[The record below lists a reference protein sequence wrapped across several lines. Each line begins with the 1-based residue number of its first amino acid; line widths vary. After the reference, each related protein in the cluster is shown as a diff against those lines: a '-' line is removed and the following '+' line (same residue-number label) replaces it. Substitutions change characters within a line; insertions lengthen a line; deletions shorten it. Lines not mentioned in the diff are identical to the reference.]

1 MKRIVSMMVI
11 FTLLLG
17 GMTHVQAQTSKA
29 AEKAEKKQERKEKK
43 EERLAKDAVM
53 GEEAFNNAMQAITN
67 RSFVLEANSVQPLN
81 GRVYY
86 VNSNTNFVSLNDGQA
101 MVQIASNSPYPG
113 PNGLGGIT
121 VQGSASNVQV
131 KQENNGNV
139 YLSMSVQGIF
149 ISATVNL
156 VLYSGTNNAMVTVDP
171 NFSGNNLTM
180 NGTLLPYSDSNVF
193 QGTTLLIHNRYIKT
207 TKKGGPMIGP
217 PSLFMTIRFTYRTG
231 TYCTNASIA
240 S

>member
-67 RSFVLEANSVQPLN
+67 RSFVLEANSVQPL
-81 GRVYY
+81 
-86 VNSNTNFVSLNDGQA
+86 NTNFVSLNDGQA

-193 QGTTLLIHNRYIKT
+193 QGTTY
-207 TKKGGPMIGP
+207 
-217 PSLFMTIRFTYRTG
+217 
-231 TYCTNASIA
+231 
-240 S
+240 

>member
-11 FTLLLG
+11 FTLMLG

-67 RSFVLEANSVQPLN
+67 QSFVLEANSVQPLN

-131 KQENNGNV
+131 KQENK
-139 YLSMSVQGIF
+139 GIF

-193 QGTTLLIHNRYIKT
+193 QGTTY
-207 TKKGGPMIGP
+207 
-217 PSLFMTIRFTYRTG
+217 
-231 TYCTNASIA
+231 
-240 S
+240 

>member
-1 MKRIVSMMVI
+1 MTRK
-11 FTLLLG
+11 LG
-17 GMTHVQAQTSKA
+17 T
-29 AEKAEKKQERKEKK
+29 
-43 EERLAKDAVM
+43 
-53 GEEAFNNAMQAITN
+53 
-67 RSFVLEANSVQPLN
+67 VQPLN

-193 QGTTLLIHNRYIKT
+193 QGTTY
-207 TKKGGPMIGP
+207 
-217 PSLFMTIRFTYRTG
+217 
-231 TYCTNASIA
+231 
-240 S
+240 

>member
-121 VQGSASNVQV
+121 VQGSASNVGQTR
-131 KQENNGNV
+131 KQRKRVSVHERTR
-139 YLSMSVQGIF
+139 YLYLCNRKPGI
-149 ISATVNL
+149 IQR
-156 VLYSGTNNAMVTVDP
+156 D
-171 NFSGNNLTM
+171 
-180 NGTLLPYSDSNVF
+180 
-193 QGTTLLIHNRYIKT
+193 Q
-207 TKKGGPMIGP
+207 
-217 PSLFMTIRFTYRTG
+217 
-231 TYCTNASIA
+231 
-240 S
+240 